1 MLAMLDII
9 SSEGLTQWVE
19 IVVCVLVLELVA
31 REVELGVYSIVGSD
45 TMKREMD
52 SIERIERIQELNIL
66 YYHTLIID
74 YMI

>member
-1 MLAMLDII
+1 M
-9 SSEGLTQWVE
+9 
-19 IVVCVLVLELVA
+19 CVLVLELVA
-31 REVELGVYSIVGSD
+31 EEVELGVYSIVGFD

-74 YMI
+74 CMI